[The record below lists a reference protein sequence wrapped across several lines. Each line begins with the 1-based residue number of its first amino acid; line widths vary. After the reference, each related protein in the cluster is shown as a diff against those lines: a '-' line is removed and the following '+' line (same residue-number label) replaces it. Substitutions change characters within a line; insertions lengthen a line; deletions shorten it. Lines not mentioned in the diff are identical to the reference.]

1 MKIKCNTV
9 QNLLSDYLDN
19 ILPEHQKVLIVQH
32 LRHCNRCRQE
42 CKTLEITNRL
52 LHFYVEKEPPEDYFE
67 QLWSHLETAVMQR
80 ASQNPFSL
88 QWLTAFLL
96 LKLNGLKAGA
106 RLKYEI
112 FKSLMGEK
120 RKVLFQVPIVVCL
133 ILMSIFIDRAYI
145 RPPRNSEFAIRNFL
159 SPSVFRPV
167 LRDSIARAREMGD
180 IDVESIPSSVPD
192 LRDGVTFRGSPVYPE
207 KIGTQLHG
215 QMGAIELDLR
225 AIRFKDGILTVIA
238 NMDISKLADVKDTS
252 EKPLRPFASLTDE
265 DILMAS
271 QVSWLDA
278 AGYSRAV
285 ILPRS
290 LDIPAAPKVGRNSEP
305 KLEQWLSNLV
315 TDVTLPPL
323 SLADNSRIPD
333 VATKSQK

>member
-1 MKIKCNTV
+1 M
-9 QNLLSDYLDN
+9 
-19 ILPEHQKVLIVQH
+19 
-32 LRHCNRCRQE
+32 
-42 CKTLEITNRL
+42 
-52 LHFYVEKEPPEDYFE
+52 LHFYVEKEPPEDYFG
-67 QLWSHLETAVMQR
+67 QLWTHLETAVMQR

-88 QWLTAFLL
+88 QWLTAFLF

-106 RLKYEI
+106 RLKYET
-112 FKSLMGEK
+112 FKALMGEK
-120 RKVLFQVPIVVCL
+120 RKILFQVPIVVCL
-133 ILMSIFIDRAYI
+133 ILMSIFIDRTYI
-145 RPPRNSEFAIRNFL
+145 RPPRNSEFGIRNSEFVIRNFL

-167 LRDSIARAREMGD
+167 LRDGIARARAMGD

-192 LRDGVTFRGSPVYPE
+192 FWDSVVYPD

-215 QMGAIELDLR
+215 HVGAIELDLR
-225 AIRFKDGILTVIA
+225 AIRFKDGILTVVA

-252 EKPLRPFASLTDE
+252 DE

-278 AGYSRAV
+278 AGYSSAV
-285 ILPRS
+285 VLPRS

-305 KLEQWLSNLV
+305 KLEQWLNNLV

-323 SLADNSRIPD
+323 SLERSL
-333 VATKSQK
+333 Q